1 MYLRFLCII
10 ACSFA
15 TLPLSAQNPSST
27 EPMVRLDLMPVS
39 LSGKTQLYYVV
50 GGKVN
55 KLEAYETGIGSPI
68 FYKGPK
74 TLRFYASEA
83 DARPRGPGEAQ
94 PAPAATVILP
104 AGVRRT
110 LLLPVK
116 KPDNQLEVRALGV
129 DDKSLSAGD
138 YRIYNLS
145 PVELIGMVGKKK
157 LHIRPGQSQDIS
169 DSALRSQDED
179 LGVQIAYLKENKQ
192 KLIYSGMWSHST
204 QARNYIFMIGSGNA
218 NSPISVRKFHDLPAV
233 ASIGY
238 EPEQA
243 KNP

>member
-1 MYLRFLCII
+1 
-10 ACSFA
+10 
-15 TLPLSAQNPSST
+15 
-27 EPMVRLDLMPVS
+27 MVRLDLMPVS
-39 LSGKTQLYYVV
+39 LSGKTELFYAT
-50 GGKVN
+50 GSKVN

-68 FYKGPK
+68 FYKGSK

-94 PAPAATVILP
+94 PTPLATVNLP
-104 AGVRRT
+104 GGVRRT
-110 LLLPVK
+110 LLLAVK
-116 KPDNQLEVRALGV
+116 KPDNQIEIRALGV
-129 DDKSLSAGD
+129 DDKALSAGD

-145 PVELIGMVGKKK
+145 PVELIGLVGKKK
-157 LHIRPGQSQDIS
+157 LHIRPGQSQDIT
-169 DSALRSQDED
+169 DSALRTQEED
-179 LGVQIAYLKENKQ
+179 LGVQIAYLKGNKQ
-192 KLIYSGMWSHST
+192 KLTYSGMWGHSA
-204 QARNYIFMIGSGNA
+204 QARSYIFMIGTGNA